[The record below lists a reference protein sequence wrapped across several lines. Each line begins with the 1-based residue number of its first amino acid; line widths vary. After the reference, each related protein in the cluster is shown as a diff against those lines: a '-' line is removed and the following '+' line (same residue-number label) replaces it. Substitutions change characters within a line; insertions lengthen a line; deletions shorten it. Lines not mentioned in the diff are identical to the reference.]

1 MQDSSRWKMVA
12 VSVALHATVGTLLWL
27 LPARLM
33 QRADEPEPIDI
44 VFYSPD
50 EVKPAPPPPEPLIA
64 DNEIPEILPE
74 AVIDIP
80 VPAPIVRND
89 PPPVPVRPET
99 RPPEPVVARVKL
111 PEPKPT
117 PKPTPKPAPK
127 PKVHTDVFAKNQPAP
142 KPTRNRINP
151 AVATIGAFTT
161 ESTAEPIGRADTRV
175 VSAASFGGSATSVPA
190 QGKSAPRQVATTG
203 FAGQVAVQ
211 ASGPSTSGSVK
222 QGGFGDG
229 VVAAKKTTARRGPTA
244 NPDQPVEV
252 LSKVKPIYTDEAR
265 QMRIEGEVVLEVT
278 FVASGRLRVLRVV
291 GGLGHGL
298 DEAAI
303 VAAEKIQF
311 KPARRDG
318 RPVDHTA
325 TLRVVFRLA

>member
-1 MQDSSRWKMVA
+1 MQEASRWKMVA
-12 VSVALHATVGTLLWL
+12 VSVALHALVGTLLWL
-27 LPARLM
+27 LPARLI
-33 QRADEPEPIDI
+33 QKVDESDPIDI
-44 VFYSPD
+44 VFFSPD
-50 EVKPAPPPPEPLIA
+50 EVKPAPTPPPPEPLIA
-64 DNEIPEILPE
+64 DNEIPEVVPE
-74 AVIDIP
+74 P
-80 VPAPIVRND
+80 VTPDPL
-89 PPPVPVRPET
+89 PPPVPVRPER
-99 RPPEPVVARVKL
+99 RPPEPFVARVEM

-117 PKPTPKPAPK
+117 PKP
-127 PKVHTDVFAKNQPAP
+127 KVRTNVFAENR
-142 KPTRNRINP
+142 PTPNTRSRPNP
-151 AVATIGAFTT
+151 AVATIGGFNPKPT
-161 ESTAEPIGRADTRV
+161 EEPIGRADTRV
-175 VSAASFGGSATSVPA
+175 VSAASFGGNTTHLPA
-190 QGKSAPRQVATTG
+190 QGKPASRRVATTG
-203 FAGQVAVQ
+203 FAGQVAV
-211 ASGPSTSGSVK
+211 ASRPSSSGSVK

-229 VVAAKKTTARRGPTA
+229 VVAARKTTARRRPTA

-303 VAAEKIQF
+303 EAAEKIRF

>member
-33 QRADEPEPIDI
+33 QRDDEPEPIDI

-50 EVKPAPPPPEPLIA
+50 DLRPAPTPPPPIEPPPEPLIA

-74 AVIDIP
+74 PVIDIP
-80 VPAPIVRND
+80 VPAPIVRDD
-89 PPPVPVRPET
+89 PPPVPVRPE
-99 RPPEPVVARVKL
+99 PKPV
-111 PEPKPT
+111 PKPT
-117 PKPTPKPAPK
+117 
-127 PKVHTDVFAKNQPAP
+127 VRTDVFAKDRPAP

-161 ESTAEPIGRADTRV
+161 QPTEEPVGRADTRV
-175 VSAASFGGSATSVPA
+175 VSAASFGGSTTNLPA
-190 QGKSAPRQVATTG
+190 QGKPAPRQVAATG

-211 ASGPSTSGSVK
+211 ASRPSTSGSVK
-222 QGGFGDG
+222 RGGFGDG
-229 VVAAKKTTARRGPTA
+229 VVAAKKTTARRRPTA

-265 QMRIEGEVVLEVT
+265 RMRIEGEVVLEVT
-278 FVASGRLRVLRVV
+278 FVASGRLLVLRVV

-303 VAAEKIQF
+303 EAAEKIRF

-318 RPVDHTA
+318 RPVDYTA